1 MSVSKTSDHIKIGL
15 KMPIQSEEPPAS
27 SKAPRQ
33 DLKDMDV
40 LCTFKIKIE
49 PKLGIWV
56 FQQPV
61 TSDHILIK
69 IEMPKPSQEPP
80 EVQLKGQGC
89 YCITKST
96 SRCQTPIWDK
106 LNTDWKLSFS
116 ESIWEKTKYLFKA
129 EILWSNL

>member
-49 PKLGIWV
+49 PKFGTWV
-56 FQQPV
+56 YQRPV
-61 TSDHILIK
+61 TTSKSRLIC
-69 IEMPKPSQEPP
+69 Q
-80 EVQLKGQGC
+80 
-89 YCITKST
+89 TKSET
-96 SRCQTPIWDK
+96 NQK
-106 LNTDWKLSFS
+106 LNKC
-116 ESIWEKTKYLFKA
+116 
-129 EILWSNL
+129 